1 MAVSKPNPRD
11 PDLTL
16 LMRKAQEA
24 IQHSKELMELTEELL
39 QESRESLRHK
49 SSGVWKH

>member
-1 MAVSKPNPRD
+1 MAIRWDK
-11 PDLTL
+11 LTV
-16 LMRKAQEA
+16 KAQEA